1 MKLTS
6 RTLNDRDRLLRFSNY
21 VGLHKIKLWLI
32 LLAVTALVT
41 VPFILQFTG
50 FGVDAKVII
59 AFCLVLIV
67 DIFYLV
73 SYFVVPRYA
82 LNRSPLLGLTIV
94 FTFLDSIFAMDAL
107 TKKGSDRSTF
117 KYSELVKV
125 RESKQDLYLYITKSQ
140 AFIVDKS
147 GFSEEELTELKNYI
161 NSKIE
166 GKNAKK

>member
-59 AFCLVLIV
+59 AFSW
-67 DIFYLV
+67 F
-73 SYFVVPRYA
+73 
-82 LNRSPLLGLTIV
+82 
-94 FTFLDSIFAMDAL
+94 
-107 TKKGSDRSTF
+107 
-117 KYSELVKV
+117 
-125 RESKQDLYLYITKSQ
+125 
-140 AFIVDKS
+140 
-147 GFSEEELTELKNYI
+147 
-161 NSKIE
+161 
-166 GKNAKK
+166 

>member
-147 GFSEEELTELKNYI
+147 GFSEEELTELKKYI

>member
-6 RTLNDRDRLLRFSNY
+6 RTLNDRERLLRFSNY

-32 LLAVTALVT
+32 LFAVTALVT

-50 FGVDAKVII
+50 FGVDAKVIV

-82 LNRSPLLGLTIV
+82 LNKSPLLGLTIV

-166 GKNAKK
+166 GKSTKK

>member
-147 GFSEEELTELKNYI
+147 GFSEEELAELKNYI